1 MAIRTEMNG
10 KKIDEYLRKILS
22 AMNTANNGKVIYIRR
37 GELAYEDGE
46 KLFDVTP
53 IE

>member
-1 MAIRTEMNG
+1 MIKTEMNG
-10 KKIDEYLRKILS
+10 KQLDESLKKLLV
-22 AMNTANNGKVIYIRR
+22 ALNTANNGKVIYIKR
-37 GELAYEDGE
+37 GQLAFEDGE

>member
-1 MAIRTEMNG
+1 MAIKTEMSG
-10 KKIDEYLRKILS
+10 KKIDETMRKILS
-22 AMNTANNGKVIYIRR
+22 ALNTANNGKVIYIRR
-37 GELAYEDGE
+37 GELAFEDGE

>member
-1 MAIRTEMNG
+1 MAIRTEMSG
-10 KKIDEYLRKILS
+10 KQLDESLRKILS
-22 AMNTANNGKVIYIRR
+22 ALNTANNGKVIYIKK
-37 GELAYEDGE
+37 GQLAFEDGE